1 MLWGTAMTKKIL
13 VVEDELGNLNLVS
26 HLLNQ
31 AGYEVSGAKDGLEA
45 MELLGHSRFDLVL
58 SDLRMPGMDGLT
70 LASHIVSSDPTTPVL
85 LMTAHYFDNRAD
97 ISELGV
103 RCLRKPF
110 SPNELLSE
118 IEKVIGEEQA
128 EF

>member
-1 MLWGTAMTKKIL
+1 MSKKIL
-13 VVEDELGNLNLVS
+13 VVEDELDNLKLVS
-26 HLLNQ
+26 LFLNQ
-31 AGYEVSGAKDGLEA
+31 AGYEVSGAKDGVEA

-70 LASHIVSSDPTTPVL
+70 LASHIVSSDPTTPML
-85 LMTAHYFDNRAD
+85 LMTAYYFDNRAD
-97 ISELGV
+97 ILQLGV
-103 RCLRKPF
+103 RCLTKPF

-118 IEKVIGEEQA
+118 IHKVIGEEQA